1 MHIQAGQ
8 FYFLCVFAPHGLSS
22 SKQQMARP
30 ALSICTTNEGR
41 KRFAFKI
48 WLWLKQ
54 RTPTN
59 PNKATIVAFT
69 RAICFGYREVGLRLV
84 DVPVGDKNASN
95 RRTFYIFQTLET
107 DSVRYVCVMKT
118 THYCFIILFL
128 FPILLSSSRSFH
140 QTLSTKNTLEQILWT
155 NETAT
160 SADRLSKTL
169 LTSSVH
175 LIKIV
180 ASGFPLCN

>member
-1 MHIQAGQ
+1 MKWLPSGYVKISYLKWPIYSWLIPSKDVFSHSYVSLPEGILSSIYGLLNPVTIPGMHIQAGQ

-59 PNKATIVAFT
+59 PNKATIVADCSIHPCYLLWVQGSRLTTCRCT
-69 RAICFGYREVGLRLV
+69 RRE
-84 DVPVGDKNASN
+84 
-95 RRTFYIFQTLET
+95 
-107 DSVRYVCVMKT
+107 
-118 THYCFIILFL
+118 
-128 FPILLSSSRSFH
+128 
-140 QTLSTKNTLEQILWT
+140 
-155 NETAT
+155 
-160 SADRLSKTL
+160 
-169 LTSSVH
+169 
-175 LIKIV
+175 
-180 ASGFPLCN
+180 

>member
-140 QTLSTKNTLEQILWT
+140 QNAFNKKHTGT
-155 NETAT
+155 N
-160 SADRLSKTL
+160 
-169 LTSSVH
+169 
-175 LIKIV
+175 IV
-180 ASGFPLCN
+180 DK